1 MPWKINRGGR
11 NSTRLAVA
19 GEEMISTISINSRP
33 NWSNKRQL
41 VKRPRSLECKVG
53 KLRRQ
58 RGINS
63 MVKVKTTTFARGK
76 LKNGREG
83 ENSGSDGE
91 KMTRA
96 AGKSMARELWL

>member
-19 GEEMISTISINSRP
+19 GEEMISINSRP

-76 LKNGREG
+76 AKKWTGR
-83 ENSGSDGE
+83 
-91 KMTRA
+91 
-96 AGKSMARELWL
+96 